1 MIFGSL
7 LVKMPDGRELEFP
20 VNKPQVLVGR
30 SPDNDLVI
38 SHVTISR
45 RHARFKF
52 EPDQIILEDLGSTNG
67 TFTDSEQLA
76 PLQPVSI
83 SSDQDIFLGE
93 VIILY
98 RSSEQLDGDHLQT
111 NDKAVTPVIDPNI
124 NYNLEQLVSLSIECP
139 FEPVTPGSTT
149 SAIISLHNISPSN
162 QEYLIRVSGLPSN
175 WFRLS
180 NDRLKLGVNA
190 SENIRLYFHPPRLPE
205 VNPGDHQFKVT
216 IYSSEYGRGPSTEG
230 NLKVKPF
237 FNFNLTLEP
246 EKSNGEFTLVA
257 HNQSNVSLNYRF
269 NGYGI
274 EKKLLFEFQQSS
286 INLEAGQKA
295 RIPVSIT
302 SQSRAFFGHNQITSF
317 RIIADPTTDD
327 IGETITEGQMIIHPT
342 IRVWSASVSVTLL
355 MVMILIVTF
364 SFTRICQ
371 NFPMTMSFCPS
382 ISPSIQY
389 FAAEPLEVQLGE
401 TVLIK
406 WDVDHAKKVE
416 LIAPVLNLNVQVPQ
430 NGSEEF
436 FLAQSTRFTIRAA
449 NGTDTHDQSIF
460 VKVIGTPPTIQ
471 TFFADPGAIVLG
483 QVENLILNWSVLD
496 ADKVIIDGVS
506 DELLPSE
513 GKLEITYPKE
523 DTVFTLIADNEIGK
537 NIQELT
543 VYVISPGCVVKK
555 ISNGESL
562 GLYVGPSKNHP
573 LLAKL
578 EPDTIIE
585 PFGRTATGD
594 WLLVRTAHQ
603 QGWLP
608 TEFISCTVGV
618 HIFPTLLYQD
628 IPTPPPLEPTPK
640 SQ

>member
-1 MIFGSL
+1 MKFGSL
-7 LVKMPDGRELEFP
+7 IVKMPDGRELEFP

-67 TFTDSEQLA
+67 TFINSVQLA
-76 PLQPVSI
+76 PLQPVLI
-83 SSDQDIFLGE
+83 SSDQDVFLGE
-93 VIILY
+93 VVILY
-98 RSSEQLDGDHLQT
+98 RSSEQLDADHVQT
-111 NDKAVTPVIDPNI
+111 NDSVVTPVIDPNI
-124 NYNLEQLVSLSIECP
+124 NYNLEQLVSLSIEGP
-139 FEPVTPGSTT
+139 FEPVTAGSTT
-149 SAIISLHNISPSN
+149 SASISLHNNSLSN

-190 SENIRLYFHPPRLPE
+190 SENITLYFHPPRLPE
-205 VNPGDHQFKVT
+205 VNPGDHQFKLT
-216 IYSSEYGRGPSTEG
+216 IYSSEYGRGPSAQG
-230 NLKVKPF
+230 NLNIKPF
-237 FNFNLTLEP
+237 TNFNLTLEP
-246 EKSNGEFTLVA
+246 EKSNGEFTLIA

-269 NGYGI
+269 NGYGF

-295 RIPVSIT
+295 RIPLSVT
-302 SQSRAFFGHNQITSF
+302 SRSRAFFGHNQIMSF
-317 RIIADPTTDD
+317 RIIADPTMDD
-327 IGETITEGQMIIHPT
+327 IGETITEGQMIVPPT
-342 IRVWSASVSVTLL
+342 IPIWSVP
-355 MVMILIVTF
+355 MILILLMGIILSVVF
-364 SFTRICQ
+364 GSTRICQ
-371 NFPMTMSFCPS
+371 YSSITLPFCPS
-382 ISPSIQY
+382 VPPSIQY
-389 FAAEPLEVQLGE
+389 FAADPLEVQLGE

-406 WDVDHAKKVE
+406 WEVDRAEQVD
-416 LIAPVLNLNVQVPQ
+416 LIAPALDLHVQVPRI
-430 NGSEEF
+430 GSEVF
-436 FLAQSTRFTIRAA
+436 FLAQSTSFTIRAA
-449 NGTDTHDQSIF
+449 NGTNIDDQSIL
-460 VKVIGTPPTIQ
+460 VKVIGAPPTIQ
-471 TFFADPGAIVLG
+471 TFFADPGAIVSG
-483 QVENLILNWSVLD
+483 QLEKLVLNWSVLD
-496 ADKVIIDGVS
+496 AESVLIEEVS
-506 DELLPSE
+506 DKPLPSE
-513 GKLEITYPKE
+513 GKFEITSPKE
-523 DTVFTLIADNEIGK
+523 DTVFTLIADNEIGT

-555 ISNGESL
+555 IPNGESL
-562 GLYVGPSKNHP
+562 GLYAGPAKDHP

-594 WLLVRTAHQ
+594 WLLVRVAHQ